1 MSTATSTIFGL
12 IFLGLGNASVFL
24 MYKLWGYPFDHE
36 TRTSAAP
43 KSLMFIH
50 RAIGYAYLILYI
62 FMMWHMVPRLWN
74 YQVELPPRTVAHL
87 MLGITIGVLLLV
99 KISIL
104 RFFRHFEEA
113 MPYIGTALLICTYL
127 LIGLSIPF
135 TLRESVR
142 QVSSNVFSD
151 ASIERTHTRLQMA
164 GLPPDAPLDEL
175 ATRRKLREGQDVLL
189 KKCVQCHDL
198 RTILA
203 RPRTPPDWVRTVDRM
218 AIKPIIGKPIT
229 LEDQWTVSA
238 YLIAITPEL
247 QVSAKEQRR
256 QRMQASQAQNALA
269 VLTNPDEV
277 EDEVIVN
284 PDEVIVNPD
293 EVIVNPDEVIVN
305 PDEVDETNGTP
316 VEDVYDPEAAREL
329 FEITCSLCHDLSD
342 VDNVPPTSEEET
354 TELIVR
360 MIDNGLFLEEEDIKI
375 IARYMNETYV
385 NP

>member
-1 MSTATSTIFGL
+1 MSTGTSTILGL
-12 IFLGLGNASVFL
+12 VFLGLGNASVFL

-113 MPYIGTALLICTYL
+113 MPYIGTVLLICTYL
-127 LIGLSIPF
+127 LIGLSVPF
-135 TLRESVR
+135 TLQESALR
-142 QVSSNVFSD
+142 IRSDVFSD
-151 ASIERTHTRLQMA
+151 ASLQRTHIRLQMA
-164 GLPPDAPLDEL
+164 GLSPDAPLDKL
-175 ATRRKLREGQDVLL
+175 ATRRKLSEGQDVLL

-203 RPRTPPDWVRTVDRM
+203 RPRTPPDWVRTVERM
-218 AIKPIIGKPIT
+218 AIKPIIGEPIT
-229 LEDQWTVSA
+229 LEDEWTVSA

-247 QVSAKEQRR
+247 QISAKEQRK
-256 QRMQASQAQNALA
+256 QRMQVDQAQNAVA
-269 VLTNPDEV
+269 VLTDPDEV
-277 EDEVIVN
+277 VDEVVVAPDDVVLN

-293 EVIVNPDEVIVN
+293 EIE
-305 PDEVDETNGTP
+305 E
-316 VEDVYDPEAAREL
+316 EDAGVPTEDAYDPEAAKEL
-329 FEITCSLCHDLSD
+329 FEISCSLCHDLSD

-360 MIDNGLFLEEEDIKI
+360 MIDNGLFLEEEDIKT

>member
-43 KSLMFIH
+43 KSLMFVH

-113 MPYIGTALLICTYL
+113 MPYIGTGLLICTYL
-127 LIGLSIPF
+127 LIGLSVPF
-135 TLRESVR
+135 TLRESALRVKG
-142 QVSSNVFSD
+142 NVFSD
-151 ASIERTHTRLQMA
+151 ASLQRTHARLEMA
-164 GLPPDAPLDEL
+164 GLPPDTPLDKL

-218 AIKPIIGKPIT
+218 AIKPIIGEPIT
-229 LEDQWTVSA
+229 QEDQWTVSA

-247 QVSAKEQRR
+247 QVSAKEQRK
-256 QRMQASQAQNALA
+256 QRMRASQAQNALA

-277 EDEVIVN
+277 ADEAIVN

-293 EVIVNPDEVIVN
+293 EVIVNPDEVEEIG
-305 PDEVDETNGTP
+305 ETP
-316 VEDVYDPEAAREL
+316 AEDAYDPEAAREL
-329 FEITCSLCHDLSD
+329 FEITCSLCHELSD

-354 TELIVR
+354 TELIAR

-375 IARYMNETYV
+375 IARYLNETYV

>member
-12 IFLGLGNASVFL
+12 IFLGLANASVFL
-24 MYKLWGYPFDHE
+24 MYKLWGYSFDHE

-142 QVSSNVFSD
+142 QVSSSVFSD
-151 ASIERTHTRLQMA
+151 ASLQRTHTRLQMA
-164 GLPPDAPLDEL
+164 GLPPDAPLDRL

-218 AIKPIIGKPIT
+218 AIKPMIGEPIT

-277 EDEVIVN
+277 ADEVIVN

-293 EVIVNPDEVIVN
+293 EVIVNPDEV
-305 PDEVDETNGTP
+305 EESDETP
-316 VEDVYDPEAAREL
+316 AEDAYDPEAAREL

-354 TELIVR
+354 TELIAR

-375 IARYMNETYV
+375 IARYLNETYV

>member
-1 MSTATSTIFGL
+1 MSTGTSTILGL
-12 IFLGLGNASVFL
+12 VFLGLGNASVFL

-113 MPYIGTALLICTYL
+113 MPYIGTSLLICTYL
-127 LIGLSIPF
+127 LIGLSVPF
-135 TLRESVR
+135 TLQESALR
-142 QVSSNVFSD
+142 IRSNVFSE
-151 ASIERTHTRLQMA
+151 ASLQRTHTRLQMA
-164 GLPPDAPLDEL
+164 GLSPDAPLDKL
-175 ATRRKLREGQDVLL
+175 ATRRKLRDGQDVLL

-203 RPRTPPDWVRTVDRM
+203 RPRTPPDWVRTVERM
-218 AIKPIIGKPIT
+218 AIKPIIGEPIS
-229 LEDQWTVSA
+229 LEDEWTVSA

-247 QVSAKEQRR
+247 QISAKERR
-256 QRMQASQAQNALA
+256 KQQMQVSQARNALA
-269 VLTNPDEV
+269 VLTDSDEVADEVVLDPDEV
-277 EDEVIVN
+277 ILN
-284 PDEVIVNPD
+284 PDEVIMDPD
-293 EVIVNPDEVIVN
+293 EIEEEDEA
-305 PDEVDETNGTP
+305 PT
-316 VEDVYDPEAAREL
+316 EDIYDPEAAKEL
-329 FEITCSLCHDLSD
+329 FEISCSLCHDLSD
-342 VDNVPPTSEEET
+342 VDNAPPTSEVET
-354 TELIVR
+354 TEMIVR
-360 MIDNGLFLEEEDIKI
+360 MIDNGLFLEEEDIKT